1 MHPSS
6 HDLRFS
12 SIAVLLCGFAPHC
25 AALSSP
31 TWTPR
36 GATLSADPQGWAST
50 PTIAAAPDGSLFAA
64 WAQHRNPSVWE
75 RSSPYA
81 AHWVNG
87 AWQPLGGRIG
97 GTVAGFAPSLVV
109 LGGTPYVAWYESDGG
124 GVGVV
129 GGQNV
134 GACVFVAHWNGSQ
147 WVRDAAATMPNGA
160 LNSAVMNGG
169 GD

>member
-12 SIAVLLCGFAPHC
+12 SIAVLLCGFAPFC

-36 GATLSADPQGWAST
+36 GGTLSADPQGWAST
-50 PTIAAAPDGSLFAA
+50 PTIATAADGSLYAA
-64 WAQHRNPSVWE
+64 WAQHRNPGVWE

-87 AWQPLGGRIG
+87 AWQRLGGRIG
-97 GTVAGFAPSLVV
+97 SPVSGYAPAIALV
-109 LGGTPYVAWYESDGG
+109 GSTPHVAWEEGDGNG
-124 GVGVV
+124 MGSVSGVNMGP
-129 GGQNV
+129 
-134 GACVFVAHWNGSQ
+134 CVFVAHWDGAT
-147 WVRDAAATMPNGA
+147 WV
-160 LNSAVMNGG
+160 
-169 GD
+169 